1 MAKISSVDLYNF
13 VNSLA
18 NKDQD
23 GSFTITQYNDAVFS
37 ASNQLFEEYLGEIQK
52 YQYGNPIPPVVYAK
66 TLKIETDLNPF
77 RSPLLTVTSNSSGV
91 IDLSVLT
98 EKPYYI
104 TDLYKLDAG
113 VTYPCRRIN
122 EQRWASQV
130 SSRVAPPTTDYPYFM
145 VYYNS
150 TTDLPEVKVAPE
162 SAKTFKLS
170 YLSLPQ
176 RRDVKFTV
184 AVSGRPVITAV
195 GGGVNDSQYLQWSQQ
210 NFNDLAMRV
219 ISFLGLNLKDNELIQ
234 FSERKQIQGV

>member
-23 GSFTITQYNDAVFS
+23 GAFTIDQYNDAVYS
-37 ASNQLFEEYLGEIQK
+37 ASVQLFEEYVGEIQK
-52 YQYGNPIPPVVYAK
+52 YQYGNPMPPVAYAK
-66 TLKIETDLNPF
+66 TNKIETDLNPF
-77 RSPLLTVTSNSSGV
+77 RSPLLTVTSDSTGTVALNALV
-91 IDLSVLT
+91 

-122 EQRWASQV
+122 EQRWAAQV
-130 SSRVAPPTTDYPYFM
+130 SSRVAPPTADFPYFM

-150 TTDLPEVKVAPE
+150 TTDLPEIKVAPE
-162 SAKTFKLS
+162 AAKTFKLS

-176 RRDVKFTV
+176 RRDVKYTV
-184 AVSGRPVITAV
+184 AANGRPVVAAV
-195 GGGVNDSQYLQWSQQ
+195 GTGGSDSQYLQWGRQ
-210 NFNDLAMRV
+210 NFNDLAVRV
-219 ISFLGLNLKDNELIQ
+219 ISFLGLNLKDGELMQ
-234 FSERKQIQGV
+234 FSERKQIQGI